1 MTTQHYSTAW
11 LCAILYIAFGMDL
24 HYLTIMGRNV
34 ENMKKLTLVRRMNSV
49 DMNSKNIMNS
59 VSISN
64 DNVAMNTIGMNG
76 GSYE

>member
-1 MTTQHYSTAW
+1 
-11 LCAILYIAFGMDL
+11 MD
-24 HYLTIMGRNV
+24 
-34 ENMKKLTLVRRMNSV
+34 SV
-49 DMNSKNIMNS
+49 DMNSKNIMNI